1 MCIRDRTYRFVVEKE
16 LADGSLVEVLKP
28 FAGRSRP
35 YTLLYPDGRHVP
47 LRMRVFIDFLMA
59 QRIG

>member
-1 MCIRDRTYRFVVEKE
+1 MVPDVGDRAGEAAVAVEQRGD
-16 LADGSLVEVLKP
+16 DGAP

-59 QRIG
+59 QRPG

>member
-1 MCIRDRTYRFVVEKE
+1 VEKE

-47 LRMRVFIDFLMA
+47 LRMRVFIDFLMG
-59 QRIG
+59 QRTG